1 MCYGAIKMIYMENP
15 KSQRFY
21 LLYIEQDIFN
31 TWCLIKS
38 FGSLLN
44 RRGRTLPTVC
54 SSQEQAWNELTEV
67 EYAKRQRG
75 YVYADL
81 DSTKL
86 FHLRPQNLFEIKPS
100 KTQVQKLKNP
110 QAATLNVTNPDQLEF
125 NFMQEA

>member
-31 TWCLIKS
+31 TWCLMKS

-44 RRGRTLPTVC
+44 RRGRTLPQVC

-86 FHLRPQNLFEIKPS
+86 FHLRPQNLFEIKPA
-100 KTQVQKLKNP
+100 KPQVQKLKNP
-110 QAATLNVTNPDQLEF
+110 QTGTTHVTNPDQLEF
-125 NFMQEA
+125 NFMLEA